1 MSYQVKHYMS
11 KEVPT
16 IEGRASVAEAA
27 REMSKSDKGFLII
40 LKDGRPV
47 GMVTLR
53 DIVNKV
59 VATELTPAKVSVEE
73 IMSSPLVTVDPDED
87 LVRASELMKEKDI
100 RQVAVV
106 KDEIVYGVLTAGIIS
121 RRFVEYLEKSTRDLM
136 RWCVLL

>member
-1 MSYQVKHYMS
+1 MS

-40 LKDGRPV
+40 LKDGRLV

>member
-27 REMSKSDKGFLII
+27 REISKSDKGFLII

>member
-40 LKDGRPV
+40 LKDGRLV

>member
-11 KEVPT
+11 EEVPT

-27 REMSKSDKGFLII
+27 REMSKADKGFLII
-40 LKDGRPV
+40 LKDGRPT

-59 VATELTPAKVSVEE
+59 VATELDSAKVSVEE
-73 IMSSPLVTVDPDED
+73 IMSSPLITVDPDED
-87 LVRASELMKEKDI
+87 LIKASNLLKEKNI

-106 KDEIVYGVLTAGIIS
+106 KDEIIYGVLTAGIIS
-121 RRFVEYLEKSTRDLM
+121 QRFAEYLDKSTRDIM
-136 RWCVLL
+136 RWFTLL